1 MNRHSHAI
9 TTIVPLLIL
18 TVGATVFADDAGIR
32 LLKAT
37 YKIANEKSTATSLV
51 IETTKSDGTPRR
63 FLVTAKHVLEGMA
76 GDRCVIVNRIEQSP
90 GIYARNEIGIMI
102 RRDGQPIWRG
112 HPNKDLAV
120 IELPP
125 ELKLA
130 SLPYECIASENKL
143 GEASAGESVR
153 SAVYPERSEA
163 NPPGFAILR
172 GGSIA
177 SFPIVPVSANPA
189 FLVDTTTWTGD
200 SGGPV
205 MHAEM
210 RTEQGDPI
218 VLGFVRGMR
227 NITDT
232 TRESR
237 FVEKRVHYP
246 LGIAEVTP
254 ASFLLDLIP
263 APEPAAE

>member
-1 MNRHSHAI
+1 MNLRSKAFSAI
-9 TTIVPLLIL
+9 LLFIL
-18 TVGATVFADDAGIR
+18 TVSSAMADDAGIR

-37 YKIANEKSTATSLV
+37 YKIANDKSTATSLV
-51 IETTKSDGTPRR
+51 IETTKADGTPRR
-63 FLVTAKHVLEGMA
+63 FLVTARHVLEAMA

-90 GIYARNEIGIMI
+90 GIYARNEIGIII
-102 RRDGQPIWRG
+102 RRDGQPIWKA
-112 HPNKDLAV
+112 HPNRDLAV

-125 ELKLA
+125 DLELA
-130 SLPYECIASENKL
+130 SLPYDCIASESKL

-172 GGSIA
+172 GGTIA
-177 SFPIVPVSANPA
+177 SFPLIPVAANPA

-205 MHAEM
+205 MHGVM

-218 VLGFVRGMR
+218 LIGFVRGMR

-263 APEPAAE
+263 APEPTSE

>member
-1 MNRHSHAI
+1 MNLQHS
-9 TTIVPLLIL
+9 TCSLV
-18 TVGATVFADDAGIR
+18 ATLAFFMGVNSLAADDGGIR
-32 LLKAT
+32 LLRAT

-51 IETTKSDGTPRR
+51 IATNQADGTARR
-63 FLVTAKHVLEGMA
+63 FLVTARHVMESMA
-76 GDRCVIVNRIEQSP
+76 GNRCVIVNRIEQAP
-90 GIYARNEIGIMI
+90 GVYARNEISIVI
-102 RRDGQPIWRG
+102 RRDGQPIWKG
-112 HPNKDLAV
+112 HPTQDLAV

-125 ELKLA
+125 ELDLH
-130 SLPYECIASENKL
+130 SLPYDCIANESKL
-143 GEASAGESVR
+143 GEAAAGESVR
-153 SAVYPERSEA
+153 TAVYPERSEA

-177 SFPIVPVSANPA
+177 SYPLVPLAANPA

-210 RTEQGDPI
+210 RTETGNPI
-218 VLGFVRGMR
+218 ILGFVRGMR

-237 FVEKRVHYP
+237 FIEKRVHYP
-246 LGIAEVTP
+246 LGIAEITA
-254 ASFLLDLIP
+254 ASHLLDLIP
-263 APEPAAE
+263 APEAAAE